1 MKRGTKLL
9 LLLAV
14 LAVAGLGDWLA
25 SRYTA
30 QLEAE
35 EESPGVSVLS
45 IDAEAVT
52 ALGWTYDGEE
62 VSLVYDGGEW
72 TYAASDVCPI
82 DQSYPQAMVD
92 ALAALLAQE
101 TIEDPEELAGYGLEE
116 PQCTVTLTADGADY
130 ELLIGDETAL
140 GGQRDL
146 STGDGAVYLTD
157 DSLLSSFS
165 YGLYDIIQME
175 EIPAMDD
182 VSALT
187 VHGEVRDLELRY
199 QENSSLAYSDDYV
212 WFLAEDGDWLALDTA
227 LTESLMETVTGLS
240 WQSCVSY
247 DASEEDLAA
256 YGLDDPAVTA
266 EVTYTVAEEDGESQ
280 SRTETFT
287 LEIGNYS
294 GESCYARIAGSS
306 MVYLIDAAVSDSL
319 LYTAYD
325 DLRPDEVLSMDW
337 DTVTAIDVTVDGR
350 SYTVTRQVT
359 DVTDE
364 DGEESQEA
372 VYLLDGAEVEFQ
384 ELLDALNAMASTGS
398 AVGLIPERSA
408 LVAFTFHRNTDAF
421 SQVELV
427 FYQYDSANCLVSLDG
442 EVVLLAAREDVEA
455 VAESAA
461 ALTPGT

>member
-1 MKRGTKLL
+1 
-9 LLLAV
+9 
-14 LAVAGLGDWLA
+14 
-25 SRYTA
+25 
-30 QLEAE
+30 
-35 EESPGVSVLS
+35 
-45 IDAEAVT
+45 
-52 ALGWTYDGEE
+52 
-62 VSLVYDGGEW
+62 
-72 TYAASDVCPI
+72 
-82 DQSYPQAMVD
+82 
-92 ALAALLAQE
+92 
-101 TIEDPEELAGYGLEE
+101 
-116 PQCTVTLTADGADY
+116 
-130 ELLIGDETAL
+130 
-140 GGQRDL
+140 
-146 STGDGAVYLTD
+146 
-157 DSLLSSFS
+157 
-165 YGLYDIIQME
+165 
-175 EIPAMDD
+175 MDD

-187 VHGEVRDLELRY
+187 VRGEIRDLELRY
-199 QENSSLAYSDDYV
+199 QENSGLAYSDDYV
-212 WFLAEDGDWLALDTA
+212 WFLAENADWLALDTA

-247 DASEEDLAA
+247 DASAEDLAA

-266 EVTYTVAEEDGESQ
+266 EVTYTVAGEDGESQ

-287 LEIGNYS
+287 LEIGDYS

-306 MVYLIDAAVSDSL
+306 LVYLIDAAVSDSL

-359 DVTDE
+359 DE
-364 DGEESQEA
+364 DGGESQEA
-372 VYLLDGAEVEFQ
+372 VYLLDGSEVEFQ
-384 ELLDALNAMASTGS
+384 ELLDDLNAMASTGS
-398 AVGLIPERSA
+398 AVGLTPERSA
-408 LVAFTFHRNTDAF
+408 LVSFTFHRNTDAF

>member
-1 MKRGTKLL
+1 
-9 LLLAV
+9 
-14 LAVAGLGDWLA
+14 
-25 SRYTA
+25 
-30 QLEAE
+30 
-35 EESPGVSVLS
+35 
-45 IDAEAVT
+45 
-52 ALGWTYDGEE
+52 
-62 VSLVYDGGEW
+62 
-72 TYAASDVCPI
+72 
-82 DQSYPQAMVD
+82 
-92 ALAALLAQE
+92 
-101 TIEDPEELAGYGLEE
+101 
-116 PQCTVTLTADGADY
+116 
-130 ELLIGDETAL
+130 
-140 GGQRDL
+140 
-146 STGDGAVYLTD
+146 
-157 DSLLSSFS
+157 
-165 YGLYDIIQME
+165 
-175 EIPAMDD
+175 MDD

>member
-14 LAVAGLGDWLA
+14 LAVAGLGAWLA

-35 EESPGVSVLS
+35 EESAGVAVLS
-45 IDAEAVT
+45 IDTETVT

-140 GGQRDL
+140 GGQRYL

-199 QENSSLAYSDDYV
+199 
-212 WFLAEDGDWLALDTA
+212 
-227 LTESLMETVTGLS
+227 
-240 WQSCVSY
+240 
-247 DASEEDLAA
+247 
-256 YGLDDPAVTA
+256 
-266 EVTYTVAEEDGESQ
+266 
-280 SRTETFT
+280 
-287 LEIGNYS
+287 
-294 GESCYARIAGSS
+294 
-306 MVYLIDAAVSDSL
+306 
-319 LYTAYD
+319 
-325 DLRPDEVLSMDW
+325 
-337 DTVTAIDVTVDGR
+337 
-350 SYTVTRQVT
+350 
-359 DVTDE
+359 
-364 DGEESQEA
+364 
-372 VYLLDGAEVEFQ
+372 
-384 ELLDALNAMASTGS
+384 
-398 AVGLIPERSA
+398 
-408 LVAFTFHRNTDAF
+408 
-421 SQVELV
+421 
-427 FYQYDSANCLVSLDG
+427 
-442 EVVLLAAREDVEA
+442 
-455 VAESAA
+455 
-461 ALTPGT
+461 